1 MVLGSTKVK
10 LLGQAANFTP
20 IAIAVLLSHLC
31 GNTPVMSNSSRQVP
45 ARDSNVSCYDK
56 DSGKLA
62 GPDKKRTV
70 VLESPDGKYR
80 AYAETEAVT
89 HKKRTAQA
97 GEYGECE
104 NRSGLFVAGPPNR
117 QFRQVMSMLPR
128 PDLSGNSIRLVDW
141 SRQGHQLLIGGG
153 VWGYGSDFG
162 GSEIRIYDADSGT
175 LSSESFVEEAFRKYA
190 GKECIGV
197 YEPIG
202 FSEDGGIVVKAEPYF
217 EEGEEE
223 PRSESCVAKEGNW
236 LIGPA
241 HEAIRQLP
249 DDYIPKHYGKEAPIN
264 LLHK

>member
-1 MVLGSTKVK
+1 VQRK
-10 LLGQAANFTP
+10 
-20 IAIAVLLSHLC
+20 
-31 GNTPVMSNSSRQVP
+31 
-45 ARDSNVSCYDK
+45 
-56 DSGKLA
+56 
-62 GPDKKRTV
+62 TV

-97 GEYGECE
+97 GEYVECE

-117 QFRQVMSMLPR
+117 QFRQVLSMLPR
-128 PDLSGNSIRLVDW
+128 PDLSGNSIILVNW

-162 GSEIRIYDADSGT
+162 GTEIRIYDADSGT

-202 FSEDGGIVVKAEPYF
+202 FSEDGGIVVKAGPYF
-217 EEGEEE
+217 EEGEEQ
-223 PRSESCVAKEGNW
+223 PRPESCMAKEGNW

-241 HEAIRQLP
+241 HDAIRQLP
-249 DDYIPKHYGKEAPIN
+249 DDYIPKHYGKEVPVN
-264 LLHK
+264 LLRK